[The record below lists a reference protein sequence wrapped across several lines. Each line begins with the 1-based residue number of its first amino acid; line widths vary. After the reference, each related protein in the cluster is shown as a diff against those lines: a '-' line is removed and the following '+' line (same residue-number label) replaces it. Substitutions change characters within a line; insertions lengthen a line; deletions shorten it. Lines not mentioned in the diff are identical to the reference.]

1 MSDRGDMFPEE
12 FPPIPLEE
20 IDLAPQIASRSEEMS
35 YETLVLT
42 AFSAAV
48 TVLLAKIAAILLIGN
63 FSGATTTVQFFL
75 GFVPYFG
82 IIADPST
89 FTTLVTFSTIAM
101 ITAGLALL
109 VRPVLQTGWH
119 SQAIW
124 GRAVGIAIGAE
135 TFLLE
140 ALRHWVWPEVLRWDW
155 AWLAGFELILGLVL
169 LITALKQSSAGTD
182 NVHSGQRAHVDQT
195 EETR

>member
-82 IIADPST
+82 IIAAPST
-89 FTTLVTFSTIAM
+89 VAFTANDSLGTTSELVTSK
-101 ITAGLALL
+101 
-109 VRPVLQTGWH
+109 
-119 SQAIW
+119 SIW
-124 GRAVGIAIGAE
+124 SSASAPCNCGGIA
-135 TFLLE
+135 
-140 ALRHWVWPEVLRWDW
+140 VP
-155 AWLAGFELILGLVL
+155 LVSL
-169 LITALKQSSAGTD
+169 
-182 NVHSGQRAHVDQT
+182 
-195 EETR
+195 